1 MVVGNIGRLEGH
13 YYSDGTGRDSY
24 IHGNNGNLYKGKVT
38 KAAGVSG
45 RDMGYSKVNRLIQ
58 DSIINTS
65 VRYWP
70 HGTGRDTYAFR
81 GDHVGP
87 RPFAGSVAG
96 VVEPGMLRQYPQSPP
111 PTLRSGMSSS
121 RTGGPMTADVMK
133 QLESSQRLA
142 TSRNDLGG
150 KTRPYSPRRM
160 RFIEKANAP
169 LEAPLHNRAKSPIKR
184 AGKGSE
190 FGNLQTSFV
199 TTSHSASNKW
209 LGNK

>member
-38 KAAGVSG
+38 AAAGPSG
-45 RDMGYSKVNRLIQ
+45 RDMGYTKVNRLIQ
-58 DSIINTS
+58 ESVINAS

-70 HGTGRDTYAFR
+70 QGSGRDTYAFR
-81 GDHVGP
+81 DDHVGP
-87 RPFAGSVAG
+87 RPFAGAVAG
-96 VVEPGMLRQYPQSPP
+96 VVEKGMLRQYPQSAPSTARS
-111 PTLRSGMSSS
+111 TLPRP
-121 RTGGPMTADVMK
+121 GGPMSAETMK
-133 QLESSQRLA
+133 QLESNRRLA
-142 TSRNDLGG
+142 TSSHELGG

-160 RFIEKANAP
+160 KYIEKAATP
-169 LEAPLHNRAKSPIKR
+169 LEAPHHNRVKSPIKR

-190 FGNLQTSFV
+190 FANLQTSFV
-199 TTSHSASNKW
+199 TTSHSASGKW